1 MENIHKTIA
10 VIHIGSNSIRLQVAR
25 VIDRTYKVINDYKA
39 TVRIGDNVYKTG
51 EFSEEAIDTLLQVLT
66 NIKTIMD
73 SENVEMCRAV
83 ATASFRE
90 ASNGHQVAE
99 YIKSKTN
106 LL

>member
-10 VIHIGSNSIRLQVAR
+10 VIDIGSNSIRLQVAR

-66 NIKTIMD
+66 VKMWK
-73 SENVEMCRAV
+73 CAV
-83 ATASFRE
+83 
-90 ASNGHQVAE
+90 
-99 YIKSKTN
+99 
-106 LL
+106 LLQLPHFVKHLTVIR